1 LATRRR
7 IFFIEATV
15 DQELAVLDA
24 VAEPIAA
31 PSLSFTAPAWLN
43 WNFAVA
49 IFTSAF
55 LLFQV
60 QPIISKYILPWFGG
74 APAVWT
80 TCMLFFQAVLFCG
93 YLYAHLSQRFL
104 RPKWQAALHL
114 GLLVFAVLL
123 LPIEPSERWKPQD
136 SNNPVGQILM
146 LLGVTVGLP
155 YFLLSSTGPLLQS
168 WFSRAYQHR
177 SPYRLYALSN
187 IGSLLALL
195 SYPFFVETRLG
206 LPGQT
211 QMWSYGYV
219 VFAVLCGMPALWL
232 FRKSEAIPRREATT
246 RVAVTATSAEG
257 LASWRL
263 WFDRA
268 AWVAL
273 AGMASMMLL
282 ATTNHAC
289 AEIAPVPLL
298 FIAPLTIYL
307 LSFIICFDH
316 PRWYLRGFFGALTA
330 IAVLVIVGEY
340 AFHKMYDWPY
350 LSLPGELMVS
360 FAMLFGLCMCCHG
373 EVVRLRPDPRH
384 LTEFYLLISAGGV
397 LGGAFVSLVAPHVFN
412 TYVEWVIGLML
423 AFVLGCGLVAR
434 SLRNSRRL
442 PAAVANLPLAA
453 IPFGIWFILQWNQ
466 PDPQAVRSLRNF
478 FGAVSVREHHRDDP
492 AFHHYSFRSG
502 AIDHGK
508 QYAAPEKRN
517 EKISY
522 FYPDSG
528 AGKSMLSM
536 KHAHPE
542 GIRVGVLGMGVGLL
556 AAYGE
561 KNDQFRFYEIN
572 PNVLKLARSPFTF
585 LADFESRGGKC
596 EVVEGDGR
604 LSLEREPAHQ
614 FHVLYL
620 DAFTGDAPPVH
631 LLTEEAF
638 KIYAKHLADD
648 GLICVNVINTYVNLV
663 PVVEQ
668 AAKHLG
674 WQVTRLYHDG
684 EDDKLYYR
692 TDFMILAPNNADF
705 IQQNP
710 DQLPGA
716 DYLEPKIEVP
726 LWTDQYSNLWSI
738 LKTK

>member
-1 LATRRR
+1 VLEAVVKPAPAVR
-7 IFFIEATV
+7 IS
-15 DQELAVLDA
+15 
-24 VAEPIAA
+24 IA
-31 PSLSFTAPAWLN
+31 SPAWLV
-43 WNFAVA
+43 WNFAAA
-49 IFTSAF
+49 IFASAF

-93 YLYAHLSQRFL
+93 YLYAHLSQHFL

-114 GLLVFAVLL
+114 GLLLAAVLL
-123 LPIEPSERWKPQD
+123 LPMEPSATWKPHD

-146 LLGVTVGLP
+146 LLAVTVGLP

-168 WFSRAYQHR
+168 WFSRTYENR

-195 SYPFFVETRLG
+195 SYPLFVETRLD

-211 QMWSYGYV
+211 RMWSYGYV
-219 VFAVLCGMPALWL
+219 AFAALCGLTATWL
-232 FRKSEAIPRREATT
+232 FLKSEAMPSRKA
-246 RVAVTATSAEG
+246 AAKAAES
-257 LASWRL
+257 LPASSQVSTRL

-268 AWVAL
+268 AWVSLAAL
-273 AGMASMMLL
+273 ASMMLL

-316 PRWYLRGFFGALTA
+316 PRWYHREFFGTLTA
-330 IAVLVIVGEY
+330 LAALGVIADY
-340 AFHKMYDWPY
+340 AFHKMFGWPY
-350 LSLPGELMVS
+350 LPLPAELGVS
-360 FAMLFGLCMCCHG
+360 FLMLFGLCMCCHG

-397 LGGAFVSLVAPHVFN
+397 LGGAFVSLIAPQVFH
-412 TYVEWVIGLML
+412 TYVEWVIGLIL
-423 AFVLGCGLVAR
+423 AFAIGCGLLAR
-434 SLRNSRRL
+434 GLRNSARV
-442 PAAVANLPLAA
+442 PALVANLPLAA
-453 IPFGIWFILQWNQ
+453 IPLGIWFILYWNQ
-466 PDPQAVRSLRNF
+466 PDPQTIRSLRNF
-478 FGAVSVREHHRDDP
+478 FGAVSVREHMKDDP

-508 QYAAPEKRN
+508 QYVAAEKRN

-528 AGKSMLSM
+528 AGKTMLAM
-536 KHAHPE
+536 KQAHPE
-542 GIRVGVLGMGVGLL
+542 GIRVGVVGMGVGLL
-556 AAYGE
+556 AAYGD
-561 KNDQFRFYEIN
+561 KNDYFRFYEIN
-572 PNVLKLARSPFTF
+572 PNVMILARDPFTF
-585 LADFESRGGKC
+585 LSDFEARGGKC
-596 EVVEGDGR
+596 DVVEGDGR
-604 LSLEREPAHQ
+604 LALERESPHK
-614 FHVLYL
+614 FHILYL

-638 KIYAKHLADD
+638 KIYQEHLAAD

-663 PVVEQ
+663 PVIER
-668 AAKHLG
+668 AAKHFD
-674 WQVTRLYHDG
+674 WEVTRIYHDG
-684 EDDKLYYR
+684 VDDKLYYR
-692 TDFMILAPNNADF
+692 TDFMILAPHNPDF
-705 IQQNP
+705 ISNNP
-710 DQLPGA
+710 DQLPGD
-716 DYLEPKIEVP
+716 DYLEPKINVP

>member
-1 LATRRR
+1 MSKTLVRQKKPARRADVHPVTRP
-7 IFFIEATV
+7 T
-15 DQELAVLDA
+15 LS
-24 VAEPIAA
+24 AA
-31 PSLSFTAPAWLN
+31 SPSWLI
-43 WNFAVA
+43 WNFAAA

-104 RPKWQAALHL
+104 TPKWQGALHI
-114 GLLVFAVLL
+114 GLLIAAVLL
-123 LPIEPSERWKPQD
+123 LPIEPSASWKPQD
-136 SNNPVGQILM
+136 SSDPVWRILL

-168 WFSRAYQHR
+168 WFSRAYENR

-195 SYPFFVETRLG
+195 SYPFFVETRLD
-206 LPGQT
+206 LPAQT
-211 QMWSYGYV
+211 RMWSYGYV
-219 VFAVLCGMPALWL
+219 AFAALCSLPAVWLFLRHSAAKKADAHSPTISAALPAQVPATSHLWL
-232 FRKSEAIPRREATT
+232 H
-246 RVAVTATSAEG
+246 RVA
-257 LASWRL
+257 
-263 WFDRA
+263 
-268 AWVAL
+268 WVLL
-273 AGMASMMLL
+273 AGLASMMLL

-298 FIAPLTIYL
+298 FIVPLTVYL

-316 PRWYLRGFFGALTA
+316 SRWYKRGFFGAFTA
-330 IAVLVIVGEY
+330 LAVLVVVGEY
-340 AFHKMYDWPY
+340 AFHKLYDWPY
-350 LSLPGELMVS
+350 LPLPAELGVS
-360 FAMLFGLCMCCHG
+360 FLMLFGLCMCCHG

-397 LGGAFVSLVAPHVFN
+397 LGGAFVSLVAPHVFH
-412 TYVEWVIGLML
+412 TYIEWVIGLIL
-423 AFVLGCGLVAR
+423 AFTIACGLVALE
-434 SLRNSRRL
+434 LRGRPKL
-442 PAAVANLPLAA
+442 PAIVAGLPLAA
-453 IPFGIWFILQWNQ
+453 IPFGIWFIVAWNQ
-466 PDPQAVRSLRNF
+466 PDPDAIRSMRNF
-478 FGAVSVREHHRDDP
+478 FGAVSVREHDRDDP
-492 AFHHYSFRSG
+492 QFHHYSFRSG

-508 QYAAPEKRN
+508 QYVAPEKRR
-517 EKISY
+517 EQISY

-528 AGKSMLSM
+528 AGKTMLFM
-536 KHAHPE
+536 KQTHPE
-542 GIRVGVLGMGVGLL
+542 GVRVGVLGMGVGLL

-572 PNVLKLARSPFTF
+572 PNVMLLARDPFTF
-585 LADFESRGGKC
+585 LTDFESRGGKC
-596 EVVEGDGR
+596 DVIEGDGR
-604 LSLEREPAHQ
+604 LSLEREPPHN
-614 FHVLYL
+614 FHILYL

-638 KIYAKHLADD
+638 EIYQKHLADD

-668 AAKHLG
+668 AAKHFG
-674 WQVTRLYHDG
+674 WHVTRIHHEGD
-684 EDDKLYYR
+684 DDKLYYR
-692 TDFMILAPNNADF
+692 TDFMILAPHNPEF
-705 IQQNP
+705 VSQNP
-710 DQLPGA
+710 DQLPGS
-716 DYLEPKIEVP
+716 DYLEPKKEVP
-726 LWTDQYSNLWSI
+726 LWTDQYSNLWSV

>member
-1 LATRRR
+1 
-7 IFFIEATV
+7 V
-15 DQELAVLDA
+15 NQESAVLDR
-24 VAEPIAA
+24 VAKPITVA
-31 PSLSFTAPAWLN
+31 PTLSFTPPAWLN

-60 QPIISKYILPWFGG
+60 QPIISKFILPWFGG
-74 APAVWT
+74 APSVWT
-80 TCMLFFQAVLFCG
+80 TCMLFFQAALFCG

-104 RPKWQAALHL
+104 APKWQGALHL
-114 GLLVFAVLL
+114 GLLVAAVLL
-123 LPIEPSERWKPQD
+123 LPIEPSERWKPID
-136 SNNPVGQILM
+136 SNDPVGRILL
-146 LLGVTVGLP
+146 LLGATVGLP

-195 SYPFFVETRLG
+195 SYPFFVETRLD

-219 VFAVLCGMPALWL
+219 VFALLCGLPALWL
-232 FRKSEAIPRREATT
+232 YRRSAALPRPDRASHESTSVAEL
-246 RVAVTATSAEG
+246 RVA
-257 LASWRL
+257 WL
-263 WFDRA
+263 WFDRF

-316 PRWYLRGFFGALTA
+316 PRWYQRGFFGALTA
-330 IAVLVIVGEY
+330 LSVLVIVGEY
-340 AFHKMYDWPY
+340 AFHKMYEWPY
-350 LSLPGELMVS
+350 LPLPAELGVS
-360 FAMLFGLCMCCHG
+360 FVMLFGLCMCCHG

-397 LGGAFVSLVAPHVFN
+397 LGGAFVSLIAPHVFN
-412 TYVEWVIGLML
+412 TYIEWVIGLVL
-423 AFVLGCGLVAR
+423 AFVFGCGLVAR
-434 SLRNSRRL
+434 SLRNRGTL
-442 PAAVANLPLAA
+442 PAVLSNLPLAA
-453 IPFGIWFILQWNQ
+453 IPLGIWFILYWNQ
-466 PDPQAVRSLRNF
+466 PDPKAIRSMRNF
-478 FGAVSVREHHRDDP
+478 FGAVSVREHEADDP
-492 AFHHYSFRSG
+492 AYHHYSFRSG

-508 QYAAPEKRN
+508 QYVAAEKRR

-528 AGKSMLSM
+528 AGKSMLFM
-536 KHAHPE
+536 KQAHPE

-572 PNVLKLARSPFTF
+572 PNVMILARDPFTF
-585 LADFESRGGKC
+585 LADFEARGGKC
-596 EVVEGDGR
+596 DVVEGDGR
-604 LSLEREPAHQ
+604 LSLEREPANK

-638 KIYAKHLADD
+638 KIYQKHLADD

-663 PVVEQ
+663 PVIEQ
-668 AAKHLG
+668 AAKNFG
-674 WQVTRLYHDG
+674 WQVTRIYHDG

-692 TDFMILAPNNADF
+692 TDFMILAPNNPAF
-705 IQQNP
+705 IGQNP
-710 DQLPGA
+710 DQLPGD
-716 DYLEPKIEVP
+716 DYLEPKKEVP

>member
-1 LATRRR
+1 
-7 IFFIEATV
+7 V
-15 DQELAVLDA
+15 HQEYVVERASGDSA
-24 VAEPIAA
+24 AA
-31 PSLSFTAPAWLN
+31 PVLPYAPPGWLN

-49 IFTSAF
+49 IFASAF

-104 RPKWQAALHL
+104 APKWQGALHL
-114 GLLVFAVLL
+114 GLLATALLL

-136 SNNPVGQILM
+136 SSNPVSQILM
-146 LLGVTVGLP
+146 LLGATVGLP

-168 WFSRAYQHR
+168 WFSRAYEHR

-195 SYPFFVETRLG
+195 SYPFFVETRLD
-206 LPGQT
+206 LPDQT
-211 QMWSYGYV
+211 WMWSYGYLA
-219 VFAVLCGMPALWL
+219 FAALCGIPALWL
-232 FRKSEAIPRREATT
+232 VLRGRRLSAPQAMETL
-246 RVAVTATSAEG
+246 TAGAAS
-257 LASWRL
+257 LAAGSTPPADLSGARL

-268 AWVAL
+268 AWVSL
-273 AGMASMMLL
+273 AATASMMLL

-289 AEIAPVPLL
+289 SEIAPVPLL

-316 PRWYLRGFFGALTA
+316 SRWYRRGLFGALTGLS
-330 IAVLVIVGEY
+330 VLAIVGEY
-340 AFHKMYDWPY
+340 AFHKMYEWPY
-350 LSLPGELMVS
+350 LPLPAELGVS
-360 FAMLFGLCMCCHG
+360 FLMLFGVCMCCHG

-397 LGGAFVSLVAPHVFN
+397 LGGAFVSLIAPHIFN
-412 TYVEWVIGLML
+412 TYVEWVIGLTV
-423 AFVLGCGLVAR
+423 AFALGCGLLAR
-434 SLRNSRRL
+434 SLGNASTL
-442 PAAVANLPLAA
+442 PAAVANLPLGA
-453 IPFGIWFILQWNQ
+453 IPLGIWFIVYWNQ
-466 PDPQAVRSLRNF
+466 PDPQAIRSLRNF
-478 FGAVSVREHHRDDP
+478 FGAVSVREHFADD
-492 AFHHYSFRSG
+492 ANFHHYSFRSG
-502 AIDHGK
+502 ATDHGK
-508 QYAAPEKRN
+508 QYAAPEKRR
-517 EKISY
+517 EMISY
-522 FYPDSG
+522 FYPESG
-528 AGKSMLSM
+528 AGKTMLAM
-536 KHAHPE
+536 KQAHPE
-542 GIRVGVLGMGVGLL
+542 GIRVGVIGMGVGLL

-572 PNVLKLARSPFTF
+572 PNVMILARDPFTF
-585 LADFESRGGKC
+585 LSDFEARGGKC
-596 EVVEGDGR
+596 DVIEGDGR
-604 LSLEREPAHQ
+604 LSLEREPPHQ

-638 KIYAKHLADD
+638 EIYAKHLADD

-663 PVVEQ
+663 PVIEQ
-668 AAKHLG
+668 AAKHFG
-674 WQVTRLYHDG
+674 WQLTRIYHDS

-692 TDFMILAPNNADF
+692 TDFMILAPNNGEF
-705 IQQNP
+705 ICQHP
-710 DQLPGA
+710 DQLPGS
-716 DYLEPKIEVP
+716 DYLEPEIKVP